1 MAITPTPPP
10 SVSELPPAPNSST
23 DTPSQFDTKANN
35 TVAAQVLM
43 VPQINT
49 ANDWVESTAQEVYD
63 NALEAKASADNAA
76 TTAADTN
83 FYGNW
88 SSLTGAL
95 NKPATVFH
103 NDLFWLLNVNLA
115 DVTLSEPALV
125 NTDWRPKMQET
136 NLLTSGT
143 QTIIDAA
150 GLPDKYQVTFIRPK
164 SVLDAVVQTTTGN
177 FKTSKGEFNEIIIG
191 DMYGF
196 TATCISGIW
205 EV

>member
-1 MAITPTPPP
+1 MAVSPTTPPTITD
-10 SVSELPPAPNSST
+10 LPPAPST
-23 DTPSQFDTKANN
+23 SNPSTFNTLANN
-35 TVAAQVLM
+35 FVAAQVTM
-43 VPQINT
+43 QPEVNA
-49 ANDWVESTAQEVYD
+49 ANDWVEKTAGEVYD
-63 NALEAKASADNAA
+63 NAVEAKASADNALS
-76 TTAADTN
+76 AASDTN

-115 DVTLSEPALV
+115 DVTASEPTLV

-136 NLLTSGT
+136 ILLASGT
-143 QTIIDAA
+143 QTIVDAA
-150 GLPDKYQVTFIRPK
+150 GLPDKYQITFVRPK
-164 SVLDAVVQTTTGN
+164 AVLDAVVQTTTGN
-177 FKTSKGEFNEIIIG
+177 FKTSKGDFNEIIVG

-196 TATCISGIW
+196 TATCINGIW